1 MSKLHSST
9 IVNGKQI
16 LIHGMGLSGQTA
28 MRVRGVMARSDIIS
42 LKAYLQG
49 ARHHSGGTFGNISG
63 DVHRNENRKRKG
75 YGKSKDWIG
84 KLQSAGYRVVVC
96 RSAKEAISE
105 LTLYFKNK

>member
-9 IVNGKQI
+9 IANGKQI
-16 LIHGMGLSGQTA
+16 LIHGMDLSGQTA

-63 DVHRNENRKRKG
+63 DVHRNENRKGKVTENQKIGLGNCSLLDIEWWCVDPPRK
-75 YGKSKDWIG
+75 
-84 KLQSAGYRVVVC
+84 
-96 RSAKEAISE
+96 RSLS
-105 LTLYFKNK
+105 